1 MTRLLKIL
9 EKFLGF
15 RPGLCQIIVNFHHS
29 RQPHMRGKY
38 IPNFMGRE
46 SI

>member
-1 MTRLLKIL
+1 MTHSLKIL
-9 EKFLGF
+9 EKFLSF
-15 RPGLCQIIVNFHHS
+15 RPESCHIIVNFHHS